1 MTEPTNHHIAED
13 RLSTTENP
21 GLSRRSMLC
30 GVLVALAVPGGLAA
44 CGTTTPAPAGTP
56 AGTTGGGAP
65 TTTGGAATGTGA
77 PAAEGIVSLSEVP
90 DGGGV
95 IVESGGKPLVV
106 TRVGNAV
113 KAFDAACP
121 HAGTTVGAPVSGT
134 ITCPNHGSQFKAS
147 DGSKISGPT
156 PTGLKTVDVKVQ
168 GDQVVLA

>member
-1 MTEPTNHHIAED
+1 MT
-13 RLSTTENP
+13 TTDNP

-44 CGTTTPAPAGTP
+44 CGTASTPTP
-56 AGTTGGGAP
+56 TTGGSAPGATGGSAP
-65 TTTGGAATGTGA
+65 TTTGG

-95 IVESGGKPLVV
+95 VVEAGGKSLVV
-106 TRVGNAV
+106 TRSGSTV

-121 HAGTTVGAPVSGT
+121 HAGTTVAAPSGGT
-134 ITCPNHGSQFKAS
+134 ITCPNHGSQFAAS
-147 DGSKISGPT
+147 DGAVKKGPAT
-156 PTGLKTVDVKVQ
+156 SGLKAVAVKVQ